1 MASETENENVTFKKD
16 ELNLLGQVLTANV
29 KWSQDLSNQ
38 VEENLQRD
46 AKEWRDAFV
55 RLWDMID
62 KDNDKVDSMRIGDTL
77 MKTAGWRDRADQPFY
92 WEKENH

>member
-1 MASETENENVTFKKD
+1 MVENETPVERKDLEFFGAIVTAQVQHAQAAS
-16 ELNLLGQVLTANV
+16 NL
-29 KWSQDLSNQ
+29 
-38 VEENLQRD
+38 VEENLQQD

-55 RLWDMID
+55 KLWDMID

-77 MKTAGWRDRADQPFY
+77 LKTSGWRNRADEPFY